1 MSESLVKSSA
11 VVHWWCCMHVV
22 CCPYNELQQV
32 VRVTIAKVV
41 KIKAQRWSCLIC
53 ITMQIVPGVRG
64 LKPADWITVTLKNV
78 ENLVCATCHTP
89 CNVLLFTS
97 CSISHLHSN
106 ANRFTGDDIQD
117 RWLDNVTPKNVKN
130 LVCATCPTNDAVC
143 CSLPEWRHLKPP
155 DWINVT
161 LISSAPAGTR
171 PLSSVALY
179 QLRACTGSVAIQ
191 YS

>member
-1 MSESLVKSSA
+1 M
-11 VVHWWCCMHVV
+11 
-22 CCPYNELQQV
+22 

-41 KIKAQRWSCLIC
+41 KIKAQRGSCLIC

-78 ENLVCATCHTP
+78 KNLVCATCHTP

-130 LVCATCPTNDAVC
+130 LVCTTCPTNDAVC

-155 DWINVT
+155 DWIKSRLRRRERGLCQVLLFTSCVLVLVVSPYNIHRNLHVNEL
-161 LISSAPAGTR
+161 LIWVLT
-171 PLSSVALY
+171 
-179 QLRACTGSVAIQ
+179 
-191 YS
+191 